1 MTPSLCTCSL
11 SLSVCAMLQMCTR
24 TPTYS
29 STTLHTLPVCV
40 WLCVSAVCVCVCVA
54 ISGWLCSCGE
64 ALSSTCNVR
73 PGHWSL
79 DSSPLC

>member
-40 WLCVSAVCVCVCVA
+40 WLCVSAVCVCVC
-54 ISGWLCSCGE
+54 GYQWLAMFLWG
-64 ALSSTCNVR
+64 
-73 PGHWSL
+73 GSL
-79 DSSPLC
+79 LHL